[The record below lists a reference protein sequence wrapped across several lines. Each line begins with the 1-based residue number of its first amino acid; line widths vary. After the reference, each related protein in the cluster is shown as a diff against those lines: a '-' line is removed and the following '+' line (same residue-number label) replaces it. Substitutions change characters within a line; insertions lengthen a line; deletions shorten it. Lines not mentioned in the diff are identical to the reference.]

1 MEDTACVVLDTT
13 DDEELRK
20 LIESEEE
27 DSENVILPEEEDEL
41 SRVGWQ
47 VLTIIKVIIDPLMVF
62 ICVGDTRNKNSKI
75 LYFSMITNIVFP
87 SGRCLLGSLRIC
99 IHLGAFVH

>member
-13 DDEELRK
+13 DDEELKK

-27 DSENVILPEEEDEL
+27 DSENVIQPEEEEEL

-47 VLTIIKVIIDPLMVF
+47 VLTIIKVIIDPY
-62 ICVGDTRNKNSKI
+62 KNSKI

-87 SGRCLLGSLRIC
+87 FRRCLLDSLRIC
-99 IHLGAFVH
+99 IHLDAFVH

>member
-47 VLTIIKVIIDPLMVF
+47 VLTIIKIIIDPLMV
-62 ICVGDTRNKNSKI
+62 IKI
-75 LYFSMITNIVFP
+75 LKYFIF
-87 SGRCLLGSLRIC
+87 R
-99 IHLGAFVH
+99 

>member
-27 DSENVILPEEEDEL
+27 DNENVILPEEEDEGE
-41 SRVGWQ
+41 RKRAGE
-47 VLTIIKVIIDPLMVF
+47 LTPDSDISQKLF
-62 ICVGDTRNKNSKI
+62 EN
-75 LYFSMITNIVFP
+75 L
-87 SGRCLLGSLRIC
+87 
-99 IHLGAFVH
+99 FVEYL

>member
-1 MEDTACVVLDTT
+1 MEDNACVVLDTM

-20 LIESEEE
+20 LIDSEEE

-47 VLTIIKVIIDPLMVF
+47 VLTIIKVMIDHYENF
-62 ICVGDTRNKNSKI
+62 KI
-75 LYFSMITNIVFP
+75 TYFSMIANIVFL
-87 SGRCLLGSLRIC
+87 SGRCL
-99 IHLGAFVH
+99 

>member
-13 DDEELRK
+13 DDEELKK

-27 DSENVILPEEEDEL
+27 DSENVIQPEEEEEL

-47 VLTIIKVIIDPLMVF
+47 VLTMIKVIIDPLTP
-62 ICVGDTRNKNSKI
+62 INWRDTPTRNKN
-75 LYFSMITNIVFP
+75 F
-87 SGRCLLGSLRIC
+87 
-99 IHLGAFVH
+99 

>member
-1 MEDTACVVLDTT
+1 MEDNACVVLDTM

-20 LIESEEE
+20 LIDSEEE

-47 VLTIIKVIIDPLMVF
+47 VLTIIKVIIDPLML
-62 ICVGDTRNKNSKI
+62 IKI
-75 LYFSMITNIVFP
+75 LKYFIF
-87 SGRCLLGSLRIC
+87 R
-99 IHLGAFVH
+99 

>member
-13 DDEELRK
+13 DDEELKK
-20 LIESEEE
+20 LIEPEEQ

-47 VLTIIKVIIDPLMVF
+47 VLTMIRIIARL
-62 ICVGDTRNKNSKI
+62 
-75 LYFSMITNIVFP
+75 
-87 SGRCLLGSLRIC
+87 
-99 IHLGAFVH
+99 

>member
-27 DSENVILPEEEDEL
+27 DNENVILPEEEDEL

-47 VLTIIKVIIDPLMVF
+47 VLTIIKIIIDPLMVSLNENF
-62 ICVGDTRNKNSKI
+62 KI
-75 LYFSMITNIVFP
+75 TYFSMIANIVFL
-87 SGRCLLGSLRIC
+87 SGRCL
-99 IHLGAFVH
+99 

>member
-1 MEDTACVVLDTT
+1 MEDNACVVLDTM

-20 LIESEEE
+20 LIDSEEE

-47 VLTIIKVIIDPLMVF
+47 VLTIIKVKLDP
-62 ICVGDTRNKNSKI
+62 
-75 LYFSMITNIVFP
+75 
-87 SGRCLLGSLRIC
+87 
-99 IHLGAFVH
+99 

>member
-27 DSENVILPEEEDEL
+27 DNENVILPEEEDEL

-47 VLTIIKVIIDPLMVF
+47 VLTIIKVIIDLLLEMK
-62 ICVGDTRNKNSKI
+62 ISK
-75 LYFSMITNIVFP
+75 
-87 SGRCLLGSLRIC
+87 
-99 IHLGAFVH
+99 